1 MKFAKAPY
9 TIKTDMLLPVRI
21 VLAEKAENAEALLKE
36 TPRQSVIGTPHPAAT
51 IEPGGYIILDF
62 GEEIHGGIV
71 VTNNAY
77 MDGDEGTAR
86 FVFGESV
93 SEAMSS
99 IGEKNATNDHIPR
112 DFTYPIRRMSH
123 MRVGT
128 TGFRFVKIEAVD
140 CRMMLGSVQAAY
152 EHCGLPLL
160 GNFKCDNERINRI
173 WQTAVKTVYLCMQ
186 EFVWDGI
193 KRDRLV
199 WLGDMHPEISVILSA
214 FGAAD
219 CVPRSLDIGRSDTNP
234 WINGIPS
241 YSMQWIRNHYLWYM
255 QTGDLAYLE
264 EQKEYMC
271 DLISR
276 FCQKITEN
284 GDMDFERYFV
294 DWSSN
299 KTPYEK
305 AGFRAV
311 AILALKEAAV
321 LCRAL
326 NETENATLCENTV
339 INLKK
344 QCEPYEGNKQIAAL
358 CALAGLD
365 SAEKI
370 HENVLLP
377 GGANGLSTFLGY
389 YTLLAM
395 DEVSTEDALSVMQ
408 EYWGAML
415 SFGATTFWEDFD
427 IEWTKH
433 AAPID
438 APVPEGKDDIHG
450 DFGKFC
456 YTQLRHSLCHGWAS
470 GPAAYLAKKV
480 LGIEVI
486 EPGCK
491 KVRIKP
497 SLGKLTFAEGK
508 YPTPYGEILVK
519 HTTKDDKIETEIS
532 APDEVE
538 IVRE

>member
-427 IEWTKH
+427 IEWTKN

-456 YTQLRHSLCHGWAS
+456 YTQLRHSLCPGV
-470 GPAAYLAKKV
+470 PAMLRPRRYMDRA
-480 LGIEVI
+480 
-486 EPGCK
+486 C
-491 KVRIKP
+491 R
-497 SLGKLTFAEGK
+497 
-508 YPTPYGEILVK
+508 
-519 HTTKDDKIETEIS
+519 
-532 APDEVE
+532 
-538 IVRE
+538 